1 MSPVAIITGSDSGI
15 GQESAKALAEAGNGG
30 RAINI
35 TSVNQD
41 PACSHRQ
48 NKPRLSRT
56 PTRAASVSDSR
67 GSGGALSQ
75 HFDPNLAVGTQAGAE
90 VYSCRNRRISTRGR
104 LRQQVPV

>member
-48 NKPRLSRT
+48 NKPRLSVLRSGR
-56 PTRAASVSDSR
+56 PLWAILAA
-67 GSGGALSQ
+67 
-75 HFDPNLAVGTQAGAE
+75 LAE
-90 VYSCRNRRISTRGR
+90 R
-104 LRQQVPV
+104 

>member
-30 RAINI
+30 RAINL

-48 NKPRLSRT
+48 NKPR
-56 PTRAASVSDSR
+56 
-67 GSGGALSQ
+67 GSPVL
-75 HFDPNLAVGTQAGAE
+75 
-90 VYSCRNRRISTRGR
+90 RRGR
-104 LRQQVPV
+104 PLWAILAALAEL

>member
-30 RAINI
+30 RAINL

-48 NKPRLSRT
+48 NKPALPYSDAGGLCGRFSRLWRS
-56 PTRAASVSDSR
+56 SKS
-67 GSGGALSQ
+67 ALR
-75 HFDPNLAVGTQAGAE
+75 P
-90 VYSCRNRRISTRGR
+90 
-104 LRQQVPV
+104 